1 MPATKRSV
9 NGGGKLYQTKRR
21 TWSNH
26 KFLTCLKIYNL
37 AYPRHFKPSR
47 DTYFDGWIMDINLYV
62 CLSLFVLTINLMSE
76 YGINIFV
83 SSPTSKDYSV
93 DQSWVI
99 TLNEMRVRI
108 KEKKCLK
115 YALKSDALHLM
126 PILIEKY

>member
-1 MPATKRSV
+1 MPATKWSV
-9 NGGGKLYQTKRR
+9 NGGGKPDQTKRR
-21 TWSNH
+21 RWSNH

-62 CLSLFVLTINLMSE
+62 CLSVFVVTINLMSE
-76 YGINIFV
+76 YGISIFV

-99 TLNEMRVRI
+99 ALNEMRVRI

>member
-1 MPATKRSV
+1 
-9 NGGGKLYQTKRR
+9 
-21 TWSNH
+21 
-26 KFLTCLKIYNL
+26 
-37 AYPRHFKPSR
+37 
-47 DTYFDGWIMDINLYV
+47 
-62 CLSLFVLTINLMSE
+62 MSE

>member
-1 MPATKRSV
+1 MSQNIQPSLSK
-9 NGGGKLYQTKRR
+9 
-21 TWSNH
+21 
-26 KFLTCLKIYNL
+26 
-37 AYPRHFKPSR
+37 PFKPSW
-47 DTYFDGWIMDINLYV
+47 DTYFDGWIMVINSYV
-62 CLSLFVLTINLMSE
+62 GLSVFVVTINLMSE

-83 SSPTSKDYSV
+83 SCPTSKDYSV